1 MLSYAVVAEYYC
13 PADSTPYLGF
23 LSASLESDTNG
34 LQAFIGEFIRLTLW
48 VCLTSFLCPLREHAP
63 YGHRLGQ
70 EHPHHSRWNTT
81 EWLSLSQQNWEHS
94 RQAAGWLSP
103 SLQVGWPPGWPWT
116 EDKGRPASGQCKVN
130 HSCILTKVFSVLM
143 YVSALYVVRRW
154 RVMVRMERVRW

>member
-1 MLSYAVVAEYYC
+1 MPWWQSITALLTA
-13 PADSTPYLGF
+13 P
-23 LSASLESDTNG
+23 
-34 LQAFIGEFIRLTLW
+34 LTLAFSLPALK
-48 VCLTSFLCPLREHAP
+48 VTQMVYKPSLVSSFGSLCGCLTSFLCPLREHAP